1 MNILVSI
8 LVPIYNVENFIE
20 KCSVSLFEQTYKNIE
35 YVFVNDCSP
44 DHSIEV
50 LEKVAKNY
58 PNRINSIKI
67 IKGEVDPEVIY
78 KDALALILT
87 SKVEGFGLVLLEAI
101 SRNIPCL
108 SFKTSYGPLNI
119 IKN

>member
-50 LEKVAKNY
+50 LEKVAKY
-58 PNRINSIKI
+58 ILSEKLIV
-67 IKGEVDPEVIY
+67 GY
-78 KDALALILT
+78 KL
-87 SKVEGFGLVLLEAI
+87 K
-101 SRNIPCL
+101 
-108 SFKTSYGPLNI
+108 
-119 IKN
+119 